1 MGKPRHEPA
10 PVRASGLAA
19 ELRVTLGKL
28 SRRLRAQAP
37 PGDLTWPQFAVLL
50 HLENHGPATVTALA
64 KAEGVRPQSMGA
76 TIAALEAAG
85 LVGGEPHPT
94 DGRQTILSLTAAY
107 RAWIKANRAA
117 KDDWLAHA
125 LRAQLSASEQA
136 EVARALELFQRLVES

>member
-1 MGKPRHEPA
+1 
-10 PVRASGLAA
+10 VRELGLAT
-19 ELRVTLGKL
+19 ELHITLGKL

-76 TIAALEAAG
+76 TISALEGAG
-85 LVGGEPHPT
+85 FVAGAPHPT

-107 RAWIKANRAA
+107 RAWIKASRAA
-117 KDDWLAHA
+117 KEDWLGQAIAAH
-125 LRAQLSASEQA
+125 LSAAEQA
-136 EVARALELFQRLVES
+136 ELARALLLLRRLVEN